1 MWRPISEH
9 MFPWEPARLTVAAYA
24 QDDPD
29 IVEVFVCTC
38 ADHGFYYPDSETIP
52 LALDEQG
59 WVPFAWTDAPP
70 ESPEPR

>member
-9 MFPWEPARLTVAAYA
+9 VFPWEPSRLTVAAYA
-24 QDDPD
+24 QDDPSV
-29 IVEVFVCTC
+29 VEIFICT
-38 ADHGFYYPDSETIP
+38 ADCGYYYPDSL